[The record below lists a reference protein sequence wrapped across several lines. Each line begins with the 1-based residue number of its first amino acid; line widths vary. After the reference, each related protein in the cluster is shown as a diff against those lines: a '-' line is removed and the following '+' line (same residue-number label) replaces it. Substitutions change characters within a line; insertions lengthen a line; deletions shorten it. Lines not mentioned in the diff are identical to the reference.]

1 MSVLPIYTYDQ
12 AVLRRKAKPVRRKD
26 EQLTRF
32 VEDMFETM
40 HAANG
45 VGLAAN
51 QVGLLQRVVV
61 IDVSGME
68 ETRGVPPL
76 VLINPEV
83 SGEEG
88 AVTMEEGCLSIPEIR
103 EEVERPERIILRF
116 KDLEMNDREME
127 ADGFLA
133 RVSLHEIDHLNGVLF
148 IDHLNSVKRKL
159 LRGRLNKIRKGE
171 VEVKYPIVS
180 AVPAVPRLDFEQ
192 R

>member
-1 MSVLPIYTYDQ
+1 LSVLPIYTYDQ